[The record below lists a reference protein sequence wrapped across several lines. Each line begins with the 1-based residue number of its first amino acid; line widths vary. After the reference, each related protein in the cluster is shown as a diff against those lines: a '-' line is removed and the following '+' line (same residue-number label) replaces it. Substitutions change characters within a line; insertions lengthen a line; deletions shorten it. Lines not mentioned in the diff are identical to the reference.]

1 MSNTKPKSWR
11 DQLPIHPAAELF
23 PLMSK
28 SELRELADD
37 IKKNCEHL
45 HERVS
50 LWDDPDR
57 GTCLI
62 DGRNRLDALE
72 LLGEVEK
79 PCYISR
85 VYEWVSTP
93 NLDPYAY
100 VISKN
105 IRRRHLTPEQKRE
118 LIVKVLKAKP
128 EQSNRQI
135 AKQVKAD
142 DKTVAKIRRKMES
155 TAEIPQLEKTVGADG
170 KARKQ
175 PAHKP
180 ASNVPP
186 KRPSKRSRPSEAIS
200 DSGSVDE
207 FMKRAFIPLGAL
219 KLALGEI
226 ALRDPAFARQC
237 AERTTAELYAAIP
250 KAIQDAAED
259 AIYAA
264 GGDPSDNA
272 PGHEQMLLDDGLPEE
287 LIRSRGQ

>member
-79 PCYISR
+79 PSPYSR
-85 VYEWVSTP
+85 VYEWVSER
-93 NLDPYAY
+93 NFDPYAY

-105 IRRRHLTPEQKRE
+105 IHRRHLTVEQKRE
-118 LIVKVLKAKP
+118 LIAKVLKAKP

-142 DKTVAKIRRKMES
+142 DKTVAKVRRDMES

-170 KARKQ
+170 KARRQ

-186 KRPSKRSRPSEAIS
+186 KQPRKRRPDYPISE
-200 DSGSVDE
+200 SGSVDE
-207 FMKRAFIPLGAL
+207 FMKRAMIPLGVL
-219 KLALGEI
+219 ELALGKI
-226 ALRDPAFARQC
+226 ALSDPALARQC
-237 AERTTAELYAAIP
+237 VERITAELNAAIP
-250 KAIQDAAED
+250 KAIREAAED

-264 GGDPSDNA
+264 GGDPSDSS
-272 PGHEQMLLDDGLPEE
+272 PGHEQMLLDGGLPEAF
-287 LIRSRGQ
+287 IRSRGQ